1 VGSSAHA
8 TLHRNPFVETTL
20 TYVLSYITSVLGTF
34 TVSPS
39 AITILA
45 DDSYYTSPKTAQVQS
60 FYGERFKYFDVPLWD
75 AHKTGLG
82 SSAAL
87 VTALTAALLAH
98 YLPEDSGAALD
109 ETTRLRRLH
118 NLAQAAHCAA
128 QGKVGSGFDVASA
141 VYGPSVYRR
150 FSPSILTSL
159 GNAGSAEFAKRLQEV
174 VDGDSWDTEVEK
186 DGIAIPSGL
195 RLVMCDVDCGSQ
207 TPGMVKGVQ
216 EWRKKEPEEANML
229 WKNLH
234 DSNQAL
240 AVELRRLTSE
250 STKED
255 DKYDA
260 LKQRLQDIR
269 ELIRTMSRL
278 SNVPIEP
285 SSQTALID
293 FLSAVPG
300 IIGGIVPGAGGFD
313 AVALLI
319 TDTPGTIERLNAALV
334 DWNKNAT
341 EAAAH
346 VVQATGEDKLG
357 KVGTVSLLAVRED
370 KEGIKVEETPKY
382 ANWIVR
388 REESSDGY
396 VEGQ

>member
-1 VGSSAHA
+1 VSSSAHA

-20 TYVLSYITSVLGTF
+20 TYVLSYITTVLGTF
-34 TVSPS
+34 AVPPS

-45 DDSYYTSPKTAQVQS
+45 DDSYYTSPKTSQVQS
-60 FYGERFKYFDVPLWD
+60 FYGERFKHFGVPLWD

-98 YLPEDSGAALD
+98 YLPSAKQTELD

-150 FSPSILTSL
+150 FSPSILTNL
-159 GNAGSAEFAKRLQEV
+159 GNAGSSGFGKRLQEV
-174 VDGDSWDTEVEK
+174 VDGNDWDTEVVK
-186 DGIAIPSGL
+186 DGIAIPKGL
-195 RLVMCDVDCGSQ
+195 RMVMCDVDCGSQ

-229 WKNLH
+229 WKKLH

-240 AVELRRLTSE
+240 AAELRHL
-250 STKED
+250 STDTVTGD
-255 DKYDA
+255 DKYTKLTQA
-260 LKQRLQDIR
+260 IQDVR

-285 SSQTALID
+285 PAQTALLD

-300 IIGGIVPGAGGFD
+300 IIGGVVPGAGGFD
-313 AVALLI
+313 AVVLLI
-319 TDTPGTIERLNAALV
+319 TDTPDTIERLDAALV
-334 DWNKNAT
+334 DWNKKAG

-346 VVQATGEDKLG
+346 VVEATGDETLD
-357 KVGTVSLLAVRED
+357 KVGAVSLLAVRED
-370 KEGIKVEETPKY
+370 KDGIKSEETAKY
-382 ANWIVR
+382 ENWIVR
-388 REESSDGY
+388 REESADDY
-396 VEGQ
+396 VKK